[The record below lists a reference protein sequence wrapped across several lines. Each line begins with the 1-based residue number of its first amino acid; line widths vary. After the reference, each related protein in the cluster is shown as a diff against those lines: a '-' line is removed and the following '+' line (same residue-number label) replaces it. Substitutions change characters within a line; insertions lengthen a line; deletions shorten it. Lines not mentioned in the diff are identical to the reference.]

1 MRWSVG
7 IEAEG
12 DRVFTREEIVELADA
27 VAASNGVATGIGT
40 NRYGAQLLV
49 VADSREDALAAA
61 TELFAAAAHTAGLPA
76 APVVRA
82 EAVSEAEEAEAW
94 EAEAWETGAGLGEA
108 GLGGTGLGGADAGG
122 PP

>member
-12 DRVFTREEIVELADA
+12 DRVFTRQEIVELADA
-27 VAASNGVATGIGT
+27 VAASSGVATGIGT

-49 VADSREDALAAA
+49 VADSREDALTAA
-61 TELFAAAAHTAGLPA
+61 TELFTAAARTAGLPA

-94 EAEAWETGAGLGEA
+94 EAGAFTAGEA
-108 GLGGTGLGGADAGG
+108 DGGGR
-122 PP
+122 P